1 MTLKRECAGITLHN
15 MALREQEKHS
25 REGHMKNPE
34 VNMNRRE
41 FIIKSGLLA
50 LGTSFTTGCLLARE
64 RSRAKNSSLGEHRID
79 KVEYVSAKYHYP
91 RLVGRNS
98 KRPKKKGKY
107 KDGIHGQHHSDSCVK
122 LYTDQGAMGWGRA
135 KKRLKDRQL
144 QETVLGKRVSELINP
159 EVGIS
164 DDVDRSLDIALHD
177 VAGVILNKPVYEM
190 LGAHG
195 PKATDVY
202 SGMIYF
208 DELDANAKVTSLDK
222 VMKNCQWDYEYGYRK
237 FKVKIGRG
245 GHWYPHDEGLAT
257 DIKIVKMIH
266 DEYGDKGVEI
276 LVDAN
281 DGYSL
286 QDTID
291 FLKGVKD
298 VPIYWV
304 EEPFPEDLEK
314 SRALKKWMMAN
325 GREKT
330 YYSDGE
336 SKVKY
341 DLVKK
346 LIIEGT
352 LDMHLVDIVSYGFTR
367 WRKLMPFLVKHNAVA
382 SPHTWG
388 SMLKT
393 HYVSH
398 LAAGIGN
405 VVTIEGVTC
414 ISDEID
420 FGDYK
425 IADGKLHVSS
435 KPGFGMKLLI

>member
-1 MTLKRECAGITLHN
+1 
-15 MALREQEKHS
+15 
-25 REGHMKNPE
+25 
-34 VNMNRRE
+34 MNRRN
-41 FIIKSGLLA
+41 FIVKTGLLSCGA
-50 LGTSFTTGCLLARE
+50 SFAAGDLLARV
-64 RSRAKNSSLGEHRID
+64 RHRAKRYSSLREHRIE
-79 KVEYVSAKYHYP
+79 KVEYVSPKYHYP

-98 KRPKKKGKY
+98 RK
-107 KDGIHGQHHSDSCVK
+107 GIHGQYHKVRCVK
-122 LYTDQGAMGWGRA
+122 LYTDQGAMGWGSA
-135 KKRLKDRQL
+135 KRQLKDDEL
-144 QETVLGKRVSELINP
+144 QKTVIGKTVDELFIP
-159 EVGIS
+159 DEGIS
-164 DDVDRSLDIALHD
+164 DGAHFSLDQALHD
-177 VAGVILNKPVYEM
+177 LAGIILNKPVYEM

-195 PKATDVY
+195 PKATDIY

-208 DELDANAKVTSLDK
+208 DELDAEGKPTGLDK
-222 VMKNCQWDYEYGYRK
+222 VMKNCQWDYDYGYRQL
-237 FKVKIGRG
+237 KVKIGRSG
-245 GHWYPHDEGLAT
+245 KWYPHDEGLAI

-266 DEYGDKGVEI
+266 DEYGDKGVDI

-281 DGYSL
+281 DRYSL

-304 EEPFPEDLEK
+304 EEPFRENLET
-314 SRALKKWMMAN
+314 SRELKKWMMAN
-325 GREKT
+325 GRENT

-336 SKVKY
+336 AKPDY

-352 LDMHLVDIVSYGFTR
+352 LDMHLTDIVNYGFTK
-367 WRKLMPFLVKHNAVA
+367 WRKLMPFLIKHKTVS
-382 SPHTWG
+382 SPHAWG
-388 SMLKT
+388 NMLKT
-393 HYVSH
+393 HYISH
-398 LAAGIGN
+398 LAAGLGN

-425 IADGKLHVSS
+425 IAGGKLHVSS